1 MQVQIIESNRGGKIA
16 LHDGHSCNQK
26 QSTNNCIHWRCTKY
40 YKLKCPAI
48 LKTKNETVIET
59 KVTHNHECDP
69 GECKAKEIVIQIK
82 RRAEYSTPTVAIA
95 NEIYEIS
102 DDYAVQLAMPK
113 KDNLL
118 GAVSRKRQ
126 KVKWRNEP
134 QPRQNTGRLRKGS
147 AECFQQKV
155 PPRRN
160 LVLLFPPDAIFQPE
174 NQWDR
179 IENSLRKISRIQL
192 GTSNVTCSGTCSA
205 RPCKSIFWACYWRSR
220 RGGSPDNK

>member
-16 LHDGHSCNQK
+16 LHDGHSYNQK

-59 KVTHNHECDP
+59 KGTHNHECDP
-69 GECKAKEIVIQIK
+69 GECKAKKVVNQIK

-118 GAVSRKRQ
+118 RAVSRKRKKAMCLQ
-126 KVKWRNEP
+126 IPAPTDRHFDVPDEFAPFLLQDSGKDDKERILIFGDVTMKNLLNLS
-134 QPRQNTGRLRKGS
+134 NT
-147 AECFQQKV
+147 
-155 PPRRN
+155 
-160 LVLLFPPDAIFQPE
+160 
-174 NQWDR
+174 
-179 IENSLRKISRIQL
+179 
-192 GTSNVTCSGTCSA
+192 
-205 RPCKSIFWACYWRSR
+205 
-220 RGGSPDNK
+220 